1 MATLTEHKSETEL
14 YFEDEHG
21 KKQGEY
27 KWRWYSNGQLGI
39 HCFYVDGNI
48 HGEYKWWYSNGQLA
62 THCYYADGKRHGE
75 YKEWYSNGQTWV
87 HCFFVDG
94 NRHGES
100 KSWHPNGKLG
110 IHCFYQNGEVVVDF
124 FTEPELY
131 PTSVEVKTY
140 FALKY
145 GWTKWLP

>member
-14 YFEDEHG
+14 YFVDESG

-27 KWRWYSNGQLGI
+27 KEWY
-39 HCFYVDGNI
+39 D
-48 HGEYKWWYSNGQLA
+48 NGQLA
-62 THCYYADGKRHGE
+62 THCYYVDGKLHGE

-87 HCFFVDG
+87 HCYYADG

-100 KSWHPNGKLG
+100 KSWYSNGQTWV
-110 IHCFYQNGEVVVDF
+110 HCYYVDGNRHGECKAWWTNGQLATHCYYVDGKEVIDF
-124 FTEPELY
+124 RDEPDEY
-131 PTSVEVKTY
+131 PTSDEVKTY

-145 GWTKWLP
+145 GSGKWLP